1 MWKVILGVL
10 IAMVVLAVAPIPT
23 QVFTVT
29 KSIDEEQKQKG
40 TIVGSASVPSGSQL
54 FEDVKEVLA
63 SITSFYN
70 ETHLLSIEMSTVSST
85 NQIEKPYQM
94 NELGF

>member
-29 KSIDEEQKQKG
+29 KSIDYEQKG
-40 TIVGSASVPSGSQL
+40 TIVVSASVPSGSQL

-70 ETHLLSIEMSTVSST
+70 ETQLLSIEMSTVSST